1 VGVNDIVCGEKTK
14 NVDELREVI
23 IRAAV
28 YQRNIRMY
36 QIKLHCVLSLTLP
49 VLKSIDH

>member
-1 VGVNDIVCGEKTK
+1 VGVNDIVCGEKTQ
-14 NVDELREVI
+14 NVNELREVI

-36 QIKLHCVLSLTLP
+36 QRKTALCFVSNVAGIEIH
-49 VLKSIDH
+49 